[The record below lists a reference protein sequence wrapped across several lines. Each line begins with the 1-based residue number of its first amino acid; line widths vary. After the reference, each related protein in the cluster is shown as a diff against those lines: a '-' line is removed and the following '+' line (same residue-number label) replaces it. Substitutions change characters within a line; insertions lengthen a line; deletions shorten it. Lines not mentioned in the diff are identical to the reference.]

1 MPRVTRV
8 VNTAPGTIAQVISWL
23 DDEAIKTGSR
33 AYVEASRQGEL
44 FSAIACPARDETGDI
59 C

>member
-1 MPRVTRV
+1 VTRV
-8 VNTAPGTIAQVISWL
+8 VNTAPGTIAQVIAWL

-44 FSAIACPARDETGDI
+44 FSAIACPARDKTGDI